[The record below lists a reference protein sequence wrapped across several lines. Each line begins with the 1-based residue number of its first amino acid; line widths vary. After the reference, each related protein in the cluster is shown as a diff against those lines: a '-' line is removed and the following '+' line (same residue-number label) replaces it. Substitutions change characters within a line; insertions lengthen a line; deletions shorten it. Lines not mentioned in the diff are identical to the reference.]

1 MMNSIRR
8 FGSAMIVPVLL
19 FPFFG
24 IIVGLATLF
33 KNEQIMG
40 ELANPDGLW
49 YQIWTFMENTG
60 WTVFDHM
67 ELVFVIGLPISLA
80 KKAAGRA
87 TLAAVVA
94 YLMYNTFINS
104 ILDVWGP
111 TFGVDLS
118 EGADG
123 TGLTEIAGILT
134 LDTNIMGAIVI
145 SGITIWLH
153 NRYYDK
159 KLPDALGIFQGGP
172 FIVMISF
179 FVMIPL
185 AFLTAWVWPAVQNG
199 IGSLQGFMISS
210 GYVGVWLFH
219 FLERILIPT
228 GLHHFIYTPFQFG
241 PAVVDGGITANW
253 VSRLGEL
260 ASSDT
265 PLREQW
271 EGGAFLLQGNIK
283 MFGSIGI
290 ALAIYSTARAEKK
303 KQVGALLLAATLTA
317 VVAGITEP
325 LEFTFLF
332 IAPLLFLLHALLGAT
347 MVTLQSA
354 FGLVGNQGGGLI
366 EIATTNWIPLMG
378 NHWNVY
384 LSQIIIGVAFTIIYF
399 FLFRWLIVKFDYAL
413 PGREKDENQETKLYT
428 KADYRAEKEGG
439 KAEPAAAYASDY
451 DRRAAAFLEGLG
463 GVDNITD
470 VTNCATRL
478 RVTVKNPE
486 QVKDPDYF
494 KNNGEAHGLVQNG
507 QSIQVIVG
515 LSVPQVRDSIEAF
528 IDEN

>member
-1 MMNSIRR
+1 MMNAIRR

-24 IIVGLATLF
+24 IVVGLATLF

-40 ELANPDGLW
+40 GLADPDGLW

-60 WTVFDHM
+60 WTVFNHM

-104 ILDVWGP
+104 ILDIWGP
-111 TFGVDLS
+111 AFGVDIS
-118 EGADG
+118 EGVNG

-185 AFLTAWVWPAVQNG
+185 AFLTAWVWPMVQDG
-199 IGSLQGFMISS
+199 IASLQGFMIAS

-253 VSRLGEL
+253 VSRLGEF
-260 ASSDT
+260 AASDT

-290 ALAIYSTARAEKK
+290 ALAIYTTARAEKK

-332 IAPLLFLLHALLGAT
+332 IAPLLFLPA
-347 MVTLQSA
+347 V
-354 FGLVGNQGGGLI
+354 
-366 EIATTNWIPLMG
+366 
-378 NHWNVY
+378 
-384 LSQIIIGVAFTIIYF
+384 FTSCTSWSHNGDTAECV
-399 FLFRWLIVKFDYAL
+399 R
-413 PGREKDENQETKLYT
+413 PGW
-428 KADYRAEKEGG
+428 
-439 KAEPAAAYASDY
+439 
-451 DRRAAAFLEGLG
+451 
-463 GVDNITD
+463 
-470 VTNCATRL
+470 
-478 RVTVKNPE
+478 
-486 QVKDPDYF
+486 
-494 KNNGEAHGLVQNG
+494 
-507 QSIQVIVG
+507 
-515 LSVPQVRDSIEAF
+515 
-528 IDEN
+528 